1 MCQLFGGLLPFN
13 LIGDDFFP
21 PPPLLKSV
29 HKSNVFSWYKSILWW
44 RYFRAFMVY
53 YYDRQN
59 LTDKSIQS
67 SDIEQVQCLQARLID
82 YYIIL

>member
-1 MCQLFGGLLPFN
+1 
-13 LIGDDFFP
+13 
-21 PPPLLKSV
+21 
-29 HKSNVFSWYKSILWW
+29 
-44 RYFRAFMVY
+44 MVY

-82 YYIIL
+82 YYIILWLYYNITDFRSFNFLKNYGFIASKINPV